1 MGRRG
6 RGTFGFVAHE
16 THAPTL
22 TPSTAAPTFALKRF
36 GWETPDRLVVSG
48 VFGGL
53 DEATT
58 LGPPVLVVRA
68 GDTVEHLSAVAD
80 SLDGAPEDG
89 EAWEAQFAWQDAPI
103 AFGEAELRLGADV
116 TVSLPEPSEK
126 RRLNRGRNLLE
137 VRINNGAVPS
147 REATEIAHD
156 PPADAEAEPAA
167 ENGGPAAVR
176 AQVEVLA
183 AQEEVRAVRVS
194 LQQTE
199 AELARAREDLEAER
213 GRRAA
218 DSERFS
224 EGLAKVRETAEQALA
239 DEHRTVSRL
248 ESELRDAKE
257 AAETKDA
264 ALETLRG
271 QLVAADEARTQA
283 EATAK
288 SETDALRE
296 QVAKREHDG
305 RETERLRSELGE
317 ADASIEQARDDAE
330 RLLQRLS
337 AIRAK

>member
-6 RGTFGFVAHE
+6 RGTFGFVARE

-53 DEATT
+53 DEATL
-58 LGPPVLVVRA
+58 LGPPLLVVRA
-68 GDTVEHLSAVAD
+68 GDAVLHLPPVAD
-80 SLDGAPEDG
+80 SVDGAPEDG
-89 EAWEAQFAWQDAPI
+89 EAWEVQFAWQDPPV

-116 TVSLPEPSEK
+116 TVSLPDPSEK

-147 REATEIAHD
+147 HEATEIAHD
-156 PPADAEAEPAA
+156 PPSDAEPVAD
-167 ENGGPAAVR
+167 NGGPTAVR
-176 AQVEVLA
+176 AQVELLA

-218 DSERFS
+218 DSQRFS
-224 EGLAKVRETAEQALA
+224 EGLATVRETAEQALA
-239 DEHRTVSRL
+239 EEHRTVSRL
-248 ESELRDAKE
+248 DSELRDAKE

-264 ALETLRG
+264 ALEALRG

-283 EATAK
+283 EAAAQ
-288 SETDALRE
+288 SETGALRE
-296 QVAKREHDG
+296 QVAKLERDG
-305 RETERLRSELGE
+305 QETERLRSELGE
-317 ADASIEQARDDAE
+317 ADASIQQARDDAE

>member
-6 RGTFGFVAHE
+6 RGTFGFVARE

-53 DEATT
+53 DEATL

-68 GDTVEHLSAVAD
+68 GDAVQHLPPVAD
-80 SLDGAPEDG
+80 SVDGAPEDG
-89 EAWEAQFAWQDAPI
+89 EAWQAQFAWQDAPV

-116 TVSLPEPSEK
+116 TVSLPDPSEK

-137 VRINNGAVPS
+137 VRINNGAVHS

-156 PPADAEAEPAA
+156 PPSDAEPAA
-167 ENGGPAAVR
+167 DNDGPTAVR
-176 AQVEVLA
+176 AQVELLA

-239 DEHRTVSRL
+239 EEHRTVSRL
-248 ESELRDAKE
+248 DSELRDAKE

-264 ALETLRG
+264 ALEALRG

-283 EATAK
+283 EAEAQ
-288 SETDALRE
+288 SETGALRE
-296 QVAKREHDG
+296 QVAKLERDG
-305 RETERLRSELGE
+305 QATERLRSELGE

-330 RLLQRLS
+330 RLVQRLS

>member
-6 RGTFGFVAHE
+6 RGTFGFVARE

-53 DEATT
+53 DEATL

-68 GDTVEHLSAVAD
+68 GDAVQHLPPVAD
-80 SLDGAPEDG
+80 SVDGAPEDG
-89 EAWEAQFAWQDAPI
+89 EAWEAQFAWQDAPV

-116 TVSLPEPSEK
+116 TVSLPDPSEK

-137 VRINNGAVPS
+137 VRINNGAVLS
-147 REATEIAHD
+147 HEATEIAHD
-156 PPADAEAEPAA
+156 PPSDAGPAA
-167 ENGGPAAVR
+167 DTGGPTAVR
-176 AQVEVLA
+176 AQVELLA
-183 AQEEVRAVRVS
+183 AQEEVRAVWVS

-239 DEHRTVSRL
+239 EKHRTVSRL
-248 ESELRDAKE
+248 DSELRDAKE

-264 ALETLRG
+264 ALEALRG
-271 QLVAADEARTQA
+271 ELVAADEARTQA
-283 EATAK
+283 EAAAQ
-288 SETDALRE
+288 SETGALRE
-296 QVAKREHDG
+296 QVAKLERDG
-305 RETERLRSELGE
+305 QETERLRSELGE
-317 ADASIEQARDDAE
+317 ADASIKQARDDAE
-330 RLLQRLS
+330 RLVQRLS